1 MHYKQVEAL
10 HESEK
15 KRAQQKIEEL
25 GRSLAEAENVNREQI
40 MQLDGLKEEIREME
54 RAKIRGNANMDYL
67 KNIIV
72 KFMETQDTDV
82 CIFQYYNYYHGT
94 NIYTPAPASLFNLR
108 PLSLPLEMPF

>member
-82 CIFQYYNYYHGT
+82 CIFQY
-94 NIYTPAPASLFNLR
+94 
-108 PLSLPLEMPF
+108 